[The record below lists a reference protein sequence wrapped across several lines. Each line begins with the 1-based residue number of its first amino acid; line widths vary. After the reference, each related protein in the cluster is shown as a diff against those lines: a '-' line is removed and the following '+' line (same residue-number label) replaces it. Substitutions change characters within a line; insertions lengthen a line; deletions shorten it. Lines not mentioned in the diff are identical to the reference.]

1 MLDVALQFLTDQLRA
16 GLRASL
22 GNAGFK
28 VMLTQMADDTGDCA
42 FAKDSLGLCVVNLE
56 EEPSLRNMTPGDKDF
71 GARPFIAEPALHL
84 SLQVLCAANFTRPDE
99 ALGCIFE
106 VMRFFRRFSVFTHA
120 EFPALDPGIE
130 IMRVESQP
138 LNFEQRN
145 QLWSCLGANYLPS
158 VLYRVRLVILNAGTP
173 PFSGQVCEPVTLESG
188 SNSGQDPRQTS

>member
-84 SLQVLCAANFTRPDE
+84 SLQVLCAANFSRPDAE
-99 ALGCIFE
+99 LRCLYE
-106 VMRFFRRFSVFTHA
+106 VVQFFHRCSVFTQA
-120 EFPALDPGIE
+120 EFPALDSRIKM
-130 IMRVESQP
+130 MRVESQP
-138 LNFEQRN
+138 LNMEQRN
-145 QLWSCLGANYLPS
+145 QLWACLGAKYLPS
-158 VLYRVRLVILNAGTP
+158 VLYQVRLEGKKILAVNETIG
-173 PFSGQVCEPVTLESG
+173 
-188 SNSGQDPRQTS
+188 